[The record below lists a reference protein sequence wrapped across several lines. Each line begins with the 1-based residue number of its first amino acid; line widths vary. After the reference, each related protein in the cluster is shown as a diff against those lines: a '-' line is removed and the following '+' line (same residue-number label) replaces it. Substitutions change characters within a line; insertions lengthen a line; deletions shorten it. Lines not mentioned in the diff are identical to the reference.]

1 MATLNQIETVLV
13 TGASSGIGEAF
24 ARRLAGMGK
33 DLVLVARSRETLEA
47 LAREL
52 SEEHGIHTH
61 VIVADLARPSAAQAV
76 YAETEAMGW
85 AVDLVINN
93 AGFSRAGE
101 FTEIPLDTQA
111 DMVRLNVSTV
121 VELSRLYL
129 PAMCERRRGGIIQV
143 ASNAAFQPVPY
154 MSVYAAS
161 KAFVLRLSE
170 ALAEEV
176 RDDGVTIMALCPGAT
191 ATGFWQVAGLWEGH
205 QRWMHSPDLVVD
217 VALRGFERRKL
228 WVIPGPGYRLVAFLT
243 SRVAPHRMVTR
254 VVAWLVG
261 GRPLLRRMPS

>member
-13 TGASSGIGEAF
+13 TGASGGIGEAF

-33 DLVLVARSRETLEA
+33 DLFLVARSRESLEA

-52 SEEHGIHTH
+52 SEEHGIRAHA
-61 VIVADLARPSAAQAV
+61 IVADLARPSAAQVV

-93 AGFSRAGE
+93 AGFSKAGE
-101 FTEIPLDTQA
+101 FTQIPLEVQA

-129 PAMCERRRGGIIQV
+129 PAMRERRRGGIIQV

-154 MSVYAAS
+154 M
-161 KAFVLRLSE
+161 
-170 ALAEEV
+170 
-176 RDDGVTIMALCPGAT
+176 
-191 ATGFWQVAGLWEGH
+191 
-205 QRWMHSPDLVVD
+205 
-217 VALRGFERRKL
+217 
-228 WVIPGPGYRLVAFLT
+228 
-243 SRVAPHRMVTR
+243 
-254 VVAWLVG
+254 
-261 GRPLLRRMPS
+261 